1 MDNQASTSEPETI
14 APAQAVSFFSRY
26 GMLLLV
32 AGIAL
37 LTDQV
42 TKALIEANI
51 APYQNKPIF
60 DFIYPYL
67 SFTRTQNT
75 GAAFSLLPNGGVFFF
90 VVFLFVGG
98 LILYYAPRLPVGDRL
113 SRLALGLQLG
123 GATGNVV
130 DRIRQGYVTDFIHLQ
145 IPQIN
150 FDWPVSNIAD
160 ICIVGGVVILFLL
173 SFRRE
178 PKTVYL
184 TGAKPSSPQN
194 DAENPS

>member
-1 MDNQASTSEPETI
+1 MDNQASTSEPVTI
-14 APAQAVSFFSRY
+14 APAQAASFFSRY

-178 PKTVYL
+178 PK
-184 TGAKPSSPQN
+184 A
-194 DAENPS
+194 